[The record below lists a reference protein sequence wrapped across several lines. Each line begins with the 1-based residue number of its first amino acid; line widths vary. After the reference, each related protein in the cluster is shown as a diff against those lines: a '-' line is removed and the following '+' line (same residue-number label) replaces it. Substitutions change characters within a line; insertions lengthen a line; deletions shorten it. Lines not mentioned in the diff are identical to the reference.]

1 MENILDL
8 VIETLRDNDTWFTTK
23 NDPTIQEPSYYYE
36 LDKYG
41 QLTEEGKNKVIKDVQ
56 SYVGDGAICE
66 DDAVEMWFNDN
77 LCEFRL
83 DYTDNLKT
91 KFEPKPVVD
100 QIEAYEVKLQ
110 EDKNNSNHFN
120 FKFKG
125 DITIFQSSR
134 VVALETLQELLDKFR
149 KSSSNILKFEYNIDD
164 GTTKTESYKTRLREE
179 NSKSRE
185 ALDKVLNDETFD
197 AESNRGKMV
206 LRAQEVFNKL
216 SDLGYNVE
224 VTIDNGDAELDIL
237 LGQQGG
243 KAVITLNSDN
253 QPIKAFASGNFELT
267 KSNLEILNDIN
278 EQIQNI

>member
-41 QLTEEGKNKVIKDVQ
+41 ELTEEGKNKVIKDVQ

-164 GTTKTESYKTRLREE
+164 GATKTESYKTRLREE

-197 AESNRGKMV
+197 AESNRGKMI

>member
-8 VIETLRDNDTWFTTK
+8 VIETLRDNETWFTTK

-36 LDKYG
+36 LNKYG
-41 QLTEEGKNKVIKDVQ
+41 ELTEEGKDKVVKDVQ
-56 SYVGDGAICE
+56 SYIGDGAISE
-66 DDAVEMWFNDN
+66 SDAVEMWFNDN

-83 DYTDNLKT
+83 DYLDNLKT

-120 FKFKG
+120 FKFSG
-125 DITIFQSSR
+125 DITIFQGNR
-134 VVALETLQELLDKFR
+134 VAALETLQELLDKFR
-149 KSSSNILKFEYNIDD
+149 KSSSNILRFEYNIED
-164 GTTKTESYKTRLREE
+164 GASKTESYKTRLREE

-185 ALDKVLNDETFD
+185 ALDKVLNDESFD
-197 AESNRGKMV
+197 AESNKGKMI
-206 LRAQEVFNKL
+206 LRAQEIFNKL

-224 VTIDNGDAELDIL
+224 VTIDNGDVELDIL

-267 KSNLEILNDIN
+267 ESNLEILNDIN

>member
-8 VIETLRDNDTWFTTK
+8 AIETLRDNDTWFTTK

-41 QLTEEGKNKVIKDVQ
+41 ELTEEGKNKVIKDVQ
-56 SYVGDGAICE
+56 SYVGDGAICG

-134 VVALETLQELLDKFR
+134 VVALETLQQLLDKFR

-197 AESNRGKMV
+197 AESNRGKMI

>member
-41 QLTEEGKNKVIKDVQ
+41 ELTEEGKNKVIKDVQ

-134 VVALETLQELLDKFR
+134 VVALKTLQELLDKFR

-164 GTTKTESYKTRLREE
+164 GATKTESYKTRLREE

-216 SDLGYNVE
+216 SDLGYNIE

>member
-134 VVALETLQELLDKFR
+134 VVALETLQELLDKFK

-197 AESNRGKMV
+197 AESNRGKMI

>member
-8 VIETLRDNDTWFTTK
+8 VIETLRDNETWFTTK

-36 LDKYG
+36 LNKYG
-41 QLTEEGKNKVIKDVQ
+41 ELTEEGKDKVIKDVQ
-56 SYVGDGAICE
+56 SYIGDGAISE
-66 DDAVEMWFNDN
+66 SDAVEMWFNDN

-83 DYTDNLKT
+83 DYLDNLKT

-120 FKFKG
+120 FKFSG
-125 DITIFQSSR
+125 DITIFQGNR
-134 VVALETLQELLDKFR
+134 VAALETLKELLDKFR
-149 KSSSNILKFEYNIDD
+149 KSSSNILRFEYNIED
-164 GTTKTESYKTRLREE
+164 GAPKTESYKTRLREE

-185 ALDKVLNDETFD
+185 ALDKVLNDESFD
-197 AESNRGKMV
+197 AESNKGKMI

-224 VTIDNGDAELDIL
+224 VTIDNGDVELDIL

-267 KSNLEILNDIN
+267 ESNLEILNDIN
-278 EQIQNI
+278 EQIKNI

>member
-41 QLTEEGKNKVIKDVQ
+41 ELTEEGKNKVIKDVQ
-56 SYVGDGAICE
+56 SYVGDGAICK

-120 FKFKG
+120 FNFKG

-134 VVALETLQELLDKFR
+134 VAALETLQELLDKFR

>member
-41 QLTEEGKNKVIKDVQ
+41 ELTEEGKNKVIKDVQ

-110 EDKNNSNHFN
+110 EDKNNSKNSVEF
-120 FKFKG
+120 
-125 DITIFQSSR
+125 IF
-134 VVALETLQELLDKFR
+134 
-149 KSSSNILKFEYNIDD
+149 
-164 GTTKTESYKTRLREE
+164 
-179 NSKSRE
+179 
-185 ALDKVLNDETFD
+185 
-197 AESNRGKMV
+197 
-206 LRAQEVFNKL
+206 
-216 SDLGYNVE
+216 
-224 VTIDNGDAELDIL
+224 
-237 LGQQGG
+237 
-243 KAVITLNSDN
+243 
-253 QPIKAFASGNFELT
+253 
-267 KSNLEILNDIN
+267 
-278 EQIQNI
+278 

>member
-41 QLTEEGKNKVIKDVQ
+41 ELTEEGKNKVIKDVQ

-91 KFEPKPVVD
+91 KFEPKPVVN

-164 GTTKTESYKTRLREE
+164 GATKTESYKTRLREE

-197 AESNRGKMV
+197 AESNRGKMI

-267 KSNLEILNDIN
+267 KSNLDILNDIN

>member
-41 QLTEEGKNKVIKDVQ
+41 ELTEEGKNKVIKDVQ

-91 KFEPKPVVD
+91 KFKPKPVVD

-134 VVALETLQELLDKFR
+134 VAALETLQELLDKFR

-197 AESNRGKMV
+197 AESNRGKMI

>member
-8 VIETLRDNDTWFTTK
+8 AIEALHDTDTWFTTK
-23 NDPTIQEPSYYYE
+23 NDPTIQEPPYYYE

-41 QLTEEGKNKVIKDVQ
+41 ELTEEGKNKVIKDVK
-56 SYVGDGAICE
+56 SYIGDGAICL
-66 DDAVEMWFNDN
+66 DDAIEMWFNDN
-77 LCEFRL
+77 LYEFRI
-83 DYTDNLKT
+83 DYLDNLKT

-134 VVALETLQELLDKFR
+134 VAALETLQELLDKFR

-164 GTTKTESYKTRLREE
+164 GATKTESYKTRLREE

-197 AESNRGKMV
+197 AESNRGKMI

>member
-41 QLTEEGKNKVIKDVQ
+41 ELTEEGKNKVIEDVQ

-197 AESNRGKMV
+197 AESNRGKMI

>member
-41 QLTEEGKNKVIKDVQ
+41 ELTEEGKNKVIKDVQ

-197 AESNRGKMV
+197 AESNRGKMI

>member
-8 VIETLRDNDTWFTTK
+8 AIETLRDNDTWFTTK

-41 QLTEEGKNKVIKDVQ
+41 ELTEEGKNKVIKDVQ

-197 AESNRGKMV
+197 AESNRGKMI

>member
-41 QLTEEGKNKVIKDVQ
+41 ELTEEGKNKVIKDVQ

-164 GTTKTESYKTRLREE
+164 GATKTESYKTRLREE

-197 AESNRGKMV
+197 AESNRGKMI

-267 KSNLEILNDIN
+267 ESNLEILNDIN

>member
-8 VIETLRDNDTWFTTK
+8 AIETLRDNDTWFTTK

-41 QLTEEGKNKVIKDVQ
+41 ELTEEGKNKVIKDVQ

-197 AESNRGKMV
+197 AESNRGKMI

-267 KSNLEILNDIN
+267 ESNLEILNDIN